1 MEVLIRVDTSVDV
14 ENVDVDLNFQG
25 GAFDGVRAW
34 FDDTIASIRAGDDEV
49 MTTVMLSLSF
59 IVAGVWIYRRL

>member
-1 MEVLIRVDTSVDV
+1 MMADTSVDV
-14 ENVDVDLNFQG
+14 ENVDVNLNFEG

-34 FDDTIASIRAGDDEV
+34 FNDTIASLRAGDDEV